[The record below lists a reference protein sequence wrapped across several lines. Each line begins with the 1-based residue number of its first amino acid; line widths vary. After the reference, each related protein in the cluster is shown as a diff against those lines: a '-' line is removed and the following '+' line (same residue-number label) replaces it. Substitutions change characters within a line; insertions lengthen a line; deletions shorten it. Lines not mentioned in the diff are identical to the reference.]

1 MDRVQQ
7 VGLLRLLLRAGEA
20 WTLARARL
28 ARYGARMTQT
38 LPAFARNA
46 RFDVC
51 AVGNAIVDVLAPC
64 EPAFLEAK
72 GLVPGSMQLVDEAQ
86 SAALYAAMAAGVE
99 ASGGSAGNTVAG
111 VGSFGG
117 RAAYVGKVAKDT
129 LGEVFSHDIRASGVH
144 FDTPALADGAGQGF
158 GTGRCLINVTPDGQ
172 RTMCTFLGAANQL
185 TTADIDAELIG
196 DSAVVYL
203 EGYLFDP
210 APARAAF
217 EAAAAAAHAAG
228 RKVAITLSDS
238 FVVHRWRAELLEFI
252 KTSADIVL
260 ANEAE
265 LHALFETENFDYGA
279 AHLGRIVEVA
289 AVTRGAAGSVL
300 FRGDER
306 VEVAA
311 YPVEKVV
318 DTTGAGDQYAAGV
331 LLGLSRGLSLAEAGA
346 LGSLAASEV
355 IAHWGPRPMVSLEA
369 LAAEHGLAL

>member
-1 MDRVQQ
+1 VKGRFSH
-7 VGLLRLLLRAGEA
+7 GSGAGA
-20 WTLARARL
+20 LARGRL
-28 ARYGARMTQT
+28 ARYGADMTQS
-38 LPAFARNA
+38 LPAFAQNA

-51 AVGNAIVDVLAPC
+51 ALGNAIVDVLAPC
-64 EPAFLEAK
+64 DAAFLEAK
-72 GLVPGSMQLVDEAQ
+72 GLIPGSMQLVDEAQ
-86 SAALYAAMAAGVE
+86 SATLYDAMAAGVE

-117 RAAYVGKVAKDT
+117 RAAYIGKVAKDT
-129 LGEVFSHDIRASGVH
+129 LGEVFSHDIRAVGVH
-144 FDTPALADGAGQGF
+144 FDTPVLEDGAGKGF

-185 TTADIDAELIG
+185 TTADVDAGVIG
-196 DSAVVYL
+196 DSAIVYL

-238 FVVHRWRAELLEFI
+238 FVVHRWRAELLAFI
-252 KTSADIVL
+252 ESSADIVL

-265 LHALFETENFDYGA
+265 LHALFETEDFDHAA

-300 FRGDER
+300 FRGGER

-355 IAHWGPRPMVSLEA
+355 IAHWGPRPMVGLKD
-369 LAAEHGLAL
+369 LAAQHGLSL